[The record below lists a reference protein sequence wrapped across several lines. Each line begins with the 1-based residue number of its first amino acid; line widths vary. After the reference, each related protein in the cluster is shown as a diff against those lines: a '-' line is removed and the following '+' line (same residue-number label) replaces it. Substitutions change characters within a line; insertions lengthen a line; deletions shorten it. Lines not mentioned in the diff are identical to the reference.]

1 MKGSGGSFKRSLFFG
16 ALLACLVLGAWP
28 ADGRAAEMVLQ
39 NDSIASPGAG
49 TPLPNF
55 LPNEIVTSWLTT
67 PVAGDIVGVQILWDS
82 VIGANADSTETAIH
96 IYAAGTFPTPGTT
109 LASIGGTNGVTLKD
123 HMLNEFRF
131 TDPPTN
137 SSALSVP
144 VSAGQTFVVGLE
156 FLNQSSG
163 NAFAS
168 SIEVDG
174 ALQTG
179 KNSIYLNPPN
189 GTWTSGTDVSLPGDF
204 GIRAILRPVPE
215 PATMALLLMG
225 IGLPLCY
232 AQRHKASG

>member
-1 MKGSGGSFKRSLFFG
+1 M
-16 ALLACLVLGAWP
+16 
-28 ADGRAAEMVLQ
+28 LQ

-55 LPNEIVTSWLTT
+55 LSNEIVTTWLTA
-67 PVAGDIVGVQILWDS
+67 PVAGDIVGIQVFWDS
-82 VIGANADSTETAIH
+82 VIGANPDSTETAIH
-96 IYAAGTFPTPGTT
+96 VYAAGTFPTPGST

-123 HMLNEFRF
+123 RTLNEFRF
-131 TDPPTN
+131 EDPATN
-137 SSALSVP
+137 LIPLNVP
-144 VSAGQTFVVGLE
+144 VSAGQTMVVGLE

-179 KNSIYLNPPN
+179 RNSIYLNPPN
-189 GTWTSGTDVSLPGDF
+189 GTWTSGTSVSLPGDF

-215 PATMALLLMG
+215 PATITLLALGGLILGG
-225 IGLPLCY
+225 I
-232 AQRHKASG
+232 ARRHR